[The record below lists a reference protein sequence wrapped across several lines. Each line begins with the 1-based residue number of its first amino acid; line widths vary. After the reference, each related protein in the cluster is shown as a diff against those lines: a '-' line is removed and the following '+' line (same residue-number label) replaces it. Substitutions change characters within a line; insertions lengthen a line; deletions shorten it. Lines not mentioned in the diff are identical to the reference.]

1 VVVCLSFRA
10 YIWADFSHLEAFY
23 VLTTVDRLQK
33 LDCLLNAMH
42 NLQRNYSAPPSL
54 EGVIDPLA
62 HTNPLHCSWPRIL
75 EHIEHTVQELHDLA
89 MEASAAGHNVAAE
102 MIFLQL
108 FDPVRDLNN
117 LKPSLRIRV
126 LNNMASYYEKAKKQE
141 RLQRISKILLALP
154 FSTRSDLK
162 IKAKAQQRMAQSM
175 LDSASGIS
183 SGFADRFRSNI
194 GPPVNCPA
202 LHQGVLFGDR
212 EVFSIIL
219 KKVRER
225 TVPRSGRLLSPSGSD
240 NLGVMRR
247 PTEGLDDP
255 DTLGRTALFLA
266 VVHKAEDICG
276 DLISAGAI
284 VRTRDFNGHTL
295 LEVAAGNGLFET
307 VKRMLSRAKELG
319 QDFLRDFVDD
329 VPLYN
334 TSTPLQAAA
343 AAGHSEIVRLL
354 LSNGACKD
362 AMRLSD
368 YKTAAELA
376 VDNKHDAIAAEIG
389 NWQYDN
395 AQDFGRTPSLPRVQV
410 DGISPPGDR
419 PPDPSPSR
427 SDYFRPSATGGAPVT
442 GCSMAEDGTGRWGR
456 SFIDPRVLGS
466 F

>member
-1 VVVCLSFRA
+1 M
-10 YIWADFSHLEAFY
+10 
-23 VLTTVDRLQK
+23 LTIVDRLRK
-33 LDCLLNAMH
+33 LECLLNAMH
-42 NLQRNYSAPPSL
+42 NLQGNYGTPASL

-62 HTNPLHCSWPRIL
+62 HPPALLYSWSWIL

-89 MEASAAGHNVAAE
+89 KDASAAGHNVAAE
-102 MIFLQL
+102 RIFLYL
-108 FDPVRDLNN
+108 FDPMRDLND

-126 LNNMASYYEKAKKQE
+126 LNNMASYYEKAKNQ
-141 RLQRISKILLALP
+141 RQLQRISKILLALP
-154 FSTRSDLK
+154 FSTRNDLK

-175 LDSASGIS
+175 LDTASVIS
-183 SGFADRFRSNI
+183 SAFADRFRSNI

-284 VRTRDFNGHTL
+284 VRTRDSNGHTL
-295 LEVAAGNGLFET
+295 LEIAAGNGLFET

-319 QDFLRDFVDD
+319 QGFLRDFVDD
-329 VPLYN
+329 VLLYN

-343 AAGHSEIVRLL
+343 AAGHGEIVRLL

-362 AMRLSD
+362 AMRPSD

-376 VDNKHDAIAAEIG
+376 ADNKHDAIAGEIQ

-395 AQDFGRTPSLPRVQV
+395 AQDFGRIPSLQRVQV
-410 DGISPPGDR
+410 GEIPPPGDR

-427 SDYFRPSATGGAPVT
+427 SDYFMPSAASGAPAT
-442 GCSMAEDGTGRWGR
+442 GYSMGEDGTEHCG
-456 SFIDPRVLGS
+456 SFVDPRDLRL